1 MKATKENIKLIQQKF
16 GSLES
21 KEDLIA
27 LINEANLI
35 LYGED
40 YFPLKMQTLTYF
52 ANPLVCK
59 KRYTAFE
66 ISKKS
71 GGARTINA
79 PVKGLKY
86 VLKALNFIFQC
97 ISEPHHKATGFVLNK
112 SIVTNAQYH
121 VGNHYVYNIDL
132 KDFFHSFNRNRVKL
146 GFMQSPFSLKGAKE
160 PLAFLLACLCTH
172 PFEVD
177 GEHKIVLPQGA
188 PTSPT
193 ITNILCIAMDRRL
206 NGLAK
211 RFKVNYSRYA
221 DDITFSSQTNIFK
234 RKDFQEELLRII
246 QDNQKL
252 VLNEKKTRLQKSGY
266 RQEVTGLIVN
276 EKVNVSKRYL
286 KALRMWFYY
295 WEKYG
300 LEKAKLIFKKDY
312 IQDKGHV
319 KKGMPN
325 FINVLSGKLQYLKMV
340 KGAQDATY
348 LKFNTRFER
357 LLQNESK
364 LEQILRVWENEG
376 IEKAMELYELEN
388 QVFDEQI

>member
-1 MKATKENIKLIQQKF
+1 MKTTKENIKLIQQKF

-21 KEDLIA
+21 KEDLVAI
-27 LINEANLI
+27 INDANVI

-40 YFPLKMQTLTYF
+40 AFALKLQTLTFF
-52 ANPLVCK
+52 ANPSVCK
-59 KRYTAFE
+59 KRYTSFE
-66 ISKKS
+66 VPKKS

-112 SIVTNAQYH
+112 SIVTNAKFH

-132 KDFFHSFNRNRVKL
+132 KDFFHSFDRNRVKI
-146 GFMQSPFSLKGAKE
+146 GFMQAPFSLRDAKE

-177 GEHKIVLPQGA
+177 GEQKIVLPQGA

-193 ITNILCIAMDRRL
+193 ITNMLCIAMDRRL

-234 RKDFQEELLRII
+234 RKDFLEELYRII
-246 QDNQKL
+246 QDDQKL
-252 VLNEKKTRLQKSGY
+252 VLNEKKTRLQKSGH
-266 RQEVTGLIVN
+266 RQEVTGLTVN
-276 EKVNVSKRYL
+276 EKVNVSRRYL
-286 KALRMWFYY
+286 KELRMWFYF
-295 WEKYG
+295 WEKHG
-300 LEKAKLIFKKDY
+300 LEKTKLIFKKDY
-312 IQDKGHV
+312 IQDKGHI
-319 KKGMPN
+319 KKGEPN
-325 FINVLSGKLQYLKMV
+325 FINVLVGKLQYLKMV
-340 KGAQDATY
+340 KSPQDTTY
-348 LKFNTRFER
+348 LKLNTRLER
-357 LLQNESK
+357 LLQNEGK

-388 QVFDEQI
+388 QLFDEQI